1 MMYDDSFT
9 REPTRGVIGGLDAA
23 VSRQTHSPTGVP
35 STVTAV
41 TGHWVGGSGACAQW
55 PSKEAVVKA
64 ASLRTRRWQTS
75 GSPSIHRRARR
86 PTWRAGGPQQS
97 RARRHRNPVLARIRR
112 HHKPFSWASF
122 QRRDETERSRS
133 LSTIGRARSFRLG
146 CRGGNLPTSGVRC
159 DPPSYPYTDRLLLH
173 GGENT

>member
-1 MMYDDSFT
+1 MRS
-9 REPTRGVIGGLDAA
+9 
-23 VSRQTHSPTGVP
+23 
-35 STVTAV
+35 V
-41 TGHWVGGSGACAQW
+41 TGHWVSSSGACGQW
-55 PSKEAVVKA
+55 PSKETVVKAA

-86 PTWRAGGPQQS
+86 PTWRAGGPQS
-97 RARRHRNPVLARIRR
+97 RARQRRNPVLARIRR
-112 HHKPFSWASF
+112 HHKPFSWGGF
-122 QRRDETERSRS
+122 QRRDETERARS